1 VFLRVLIR
9 SIVTSV
15 RDSSKIQ
22 ISEKQK
28 TERELLNEMANQ
40 NGDFTGLKQSLKDLK
55 PRLQNGEAD
64 SKTEKPEITYEDSL
78 IGFTQFCKD
87 NSYEGIIKFVE
98 ESNYS
103 INDIL
108 YHHKNDTFMKV
119 RGGGWTQDRDAYR
132 IDFNSIS
139 KWAPFMD
146 VPTLYGNKYI
156 YTINTLHPYFEEYSK
171 LSLEARY
178 HINTW
183 LMSMMSTLIKT
194 DLELE
199 DDDFTNKFVE
209 TLNVMLNNWVK
220 NNSKVKEKIVLVDT
234 DLDLD

>member
-1 VFLRVLIR
+1 
-9 SIVTSV
+9 
-15 RDSSKIQ
+15 
-22 ISEKQK
+22 
-28 TERELLNEMANQ
+28 
-40 NGDFTGLKQSLKDLK
+40 
-55 PRLQNGEAD
+55 
-64 SKTEKPEITYEDSL
+64 
-78 IGFTQFCKD
+78 
-87 NSYEGIIKFVE
+87 
-98 ESNYS
+98 
-103 INDIL
+103 
-108 YHHKNDTFMKV
+108 MKV

-171 LSLEARY
+171 LSIEAKY

-220 NNSKVKEKIVLVDT
+220 SNSKVKEKIELVDT